1 LGFSILFEQVSIP
14 PGIYQESSRNAR
26 NSWGILWFYPIPP
39 GILPFLVRLPGFLEE
54 SSRKRG
60 GSVKFRKNRPHRTGY
75 DRFITER
82 TRPHNLPV
90 IAFKLTQFLSKTAK
104 N

>member
-60 GSVKFRKNRPHRTGY
+60 GSVKFR
-75 DRFITER
+75 
-82 TRPHNLPV
+82 
-90 IAFKLTQFLSKTAK
+90 
-104 N
+104 